1 MKTQIYERIIM
12 AKGNIKN
19 RIKKMTF
26 QKQARKFEPISE
38 EHKYMISLMGNRKEL
53 IGRTPNEV
61 LPRITGRGLRSQYI

>member
-1 MKTQIYERIIM
+1 MSKT
-12 AKGNIKN
+12 KN
-19 RIKKMTF
+19 RIKKMNF
-26 QKQARKFEPISE
+26 QKQERKIVSISE